1 MSGSPCHL
9 IIALVLAGMPLLAT
23 AEILTLETA
32 RQRALATWPGL
43 AAAGL
48 RLDAAAAEVEQA
60 GRRPNP
66 TMTLEG
72 ENLGGDLPASA
83 VAELTATL
91 AQSLELGGRR
101 RLRVAHAAA
110 GRGLAGVELELARR
124 RLLAD
129 VDRAFIGLLGAQERL
144 AVAREDAVA
153 AADLAAT
160 VAELVR
166 AGEVSPI
173 EADRAAVEAALAAS
187 AVTDSVAAVATASAR
202 LAGFW
207 GGDEVAADG
216 DLAIV
221 LALAP
226 GWRQRVDPAI
236 LPEAR
241 RLEAEG
247 QVDSAAAERLR
258 RAARPDLELGVGYRR
273 LSETGDDTFVVGL
286 GLALPLF
293 DRQRDAV
300 AAAELRAAASV
311 RDRDATLASASAELT
326 AAVVELEQAEV
337 AAELAAGTAQPKAR
351 EVLTAITDGYVL
363 GEFRLLDVL
372 EARRALA
379 GARRAL
385 VAALERQALARA
397 EIARF
402 LPEAMATPGGAQ

>member
-1 MSGSPCHL
+1 MSGSRRHR
-9 IIALVLAGMPLLAT
+9 IIALVLAGMPVLAGGET
-23 AEILTLETA
+23 LTLETA

-48 RLDAAAAEVEQA
+48 RLEAAAAEVGQA

-66 TMTLEG
+66 TMALEG

-91 AQSLELGGRR
+91 SQSLELGGRR
-101 RLRVAHAAA
+101 RLRVAHAEA

-129 VDRAFIGLLGAQERL
+129 VDRTFVRLLGAQERL
-144 AVAREDAVA
+144 VVAREDAVA
-153 AADLAAT
+153 AAELAAT

-173 EADRAAVEAALAAS
+173 EADRTAVEAALAGS
-187 AVTDSVAAVATASAR
+187 AVTESVAAVATASAR

-207 GGDEVAADG
+207 GGGEVAADG
-216 DLAIV
+216 DLASV

-226 GWRQRVDPAI
+226 DWRQRVDPAI
-236 LPEAR
+236 LPETR

-247 QVDSAAAERLR
+247 QVESAAAERLR
-258 RAARPDLELGVGYRR
+258 GAARPDLELGVGYRR

-286 GLALPLF
+286 GLALPFF

-300 AAAELRAAASV
+300 AAAELRAAAAA
-311 RDRDATLASASAELT
+311 RDREATLASAAAELT

-363 GEFRLLDVL
+363 GEFRLVDVL

-402 LPEAMATPGGAQ
+402 LPEAMATPGGAR